1 MGRRQARE
9 MALKILYCREEKG
22 GTLEGLMDE
31 IADRK
36 KSTAVDRAFSRKLAE
51 KTIAHLPEI
60 DQAIIKVLK
69 NWEYDRVSLIDK
81 ILLRIGTCEIIYFHD
96 IPFQVTINEAIEIG
110 KKYGGEDSGKFIN
123 GILDAIAVERSRGKD
138 IK

>member
-9 MALKILYCREEKG
+9 MALKILYCQEEKG
-22 GTLEGLMDE
+22 GNLEGIMDE

-36 KSTAVDRAFSRKLAE
+36 KSTAIDRAFSKKLAE
-51 KTIAHLPEI
+51 KTLAHLPEI

-69 NWEYDRVSLIDK
+69 NWEFARVSLIDK
-81 ILLRIGTCEIIYFHD
+81 ILLRIGTCEIIFFQD

-123 GILDAIAVERSRGKD
+123 GILDAIAAEWSGEKN
-138 IK
+138 KK

>member
-1 MGRRQARE
+1 
-9 MALKILYCREEKG
+9 MALKILYCQEEKG
-22 GTLEGLMDE
+22 GALEGIMDE
-31 IADRK
+31 IADHK

-69 NWEYDRVSLIDK
+69 NWEYNRISLIDK
-81 ILLRIGTCEIIYFHD
+81 ILLRIGVCEIKYFRD

-123 GILDAIAVERSRGKD
+123 GILDAIAGERSPEKD
-138 IK
+138 KK

>member
-22 GTLEGLMDE
+22 GTLEGIMEE

-36 KSTAVDRAFSRKLAE
+36 KSTAVDRAFSQKLAE

-60 DQAIIKVLK
+60 DQTIIKVLK
-69 NWEYDRVSLIDK
+69 NWGYDRVSLIDK